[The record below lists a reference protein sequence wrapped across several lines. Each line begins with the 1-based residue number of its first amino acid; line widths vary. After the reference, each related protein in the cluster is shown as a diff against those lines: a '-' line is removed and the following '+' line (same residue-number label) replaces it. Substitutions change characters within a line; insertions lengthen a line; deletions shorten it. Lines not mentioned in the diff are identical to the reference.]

1 MNKEGIL
8 ALLEL
13 ALTQPSSTAVSSA
26 VPSSED
32 FQENRTKNLANI
44 VGSIQQTPFHQTKKG
59 MQTILDLVTGMGGG
73 AVGRVSKASIT
84 GGQYATGTLKKG
96 LQDWLKRNVPKGQF
110 PKGVM
115 KNPNIAPKAPGKRY
129 RDFSEFEWDNKLN
142 TARLRAE
149 KVFDKYNISH
159 EEEMVDP
166 VTILLDLLKRN

>member
-1 MNKEGIL
+1 MANKGIL
-8 ALLEL
+8 ELLEFAL
-13 ALTQPSSTAVSSA
+13 AQPSSTSVNSA

-32 FQENRTKNLANI
+32 FLENRTKNLANI
-44 VGSIQQTPFHQTKKG
+44 VGSIQQTPFYETKEG

-73 AVGRVSKASIT
+73 AIGRVSKAAIT

-96 LQDWLKRNVPKGQF
+96 LKDWLKRNVPKGQF
-110 PKGVM
+110 PRGVM

-129 RDFSEFEWDNKLN
+129 KDFSEFEWDNKLN
-142 TARLRAE
+142 AARLRAE
-149 KVFDKYNISH
+149 KAFDKYNISH